1 MIEASEQGQH
11 FKICLLAWQTDS
23 FSSSIAEGGGGEI
36 TVWKTS
42 QSLFDLN
49 LFGTVMEFKFNRAV
63 YTIMFGVVEL
73 IGPLAIVV
81 FRYMCCHM
89 LILLILYTG
98 KFRPRFILALL
109 LRANLKLD

>member
-1 MIEASEQGQH
+1 
-11 FKICLLAWQTDS
+11 
-23 FSSSIAEGGGGEI
+23 
-36 TVWKTS
+36 
-42 QSLFDLN
+42 
-49 LFGTVMEFKFNRAV
+49 
-63 YTIMFGVVEL
+63 MFGVVEL